1 MECRFD
7 KELLTLW
14 LSDQLTAGERA
25 RVAEHVTGCSECRQE
40 LESGRRLWELMG
52 GIPEPEPPAGA
63 LVRFNS
69 MLDTFKATE
78 AGETAGSGIFERL
91 KRLFAGQPAFAFA
104 YSLLLVIAGAG
115 VGHWLNTSSKAPV
128 DTSNKQQLEALTRQV
143 SDMREMIMTS
153 LLQNP
158 SASERIR
165 GVSYTSEIRTVN
177 KGVTEALLTTLNN
190 DPNVNVRLVTLEAL
204 THYANDPAVR
214 EGLVQSILQQNS
226 PLVQAALTDVML
238 KLQEKRAI
246 RPFRKLLEQKDLNVL
261 VRNKIQATIARLI

>member
-1 MECRFD
+1 MECGFD

-14 LSDQLTAGERA
+14 LSDQLTADERV
-25 RVAEHVTGCSECRQE
+25 RVDEHVAGCAECRQE
-40 LESGRRLWELMG
+40 LESGRRLWDRLG
-52 GIPEPEPPAGA
+52 DIPAPEPPAGA
-63 LVRFNS
+63 LVRFNA
-69 MLDTFKATE
+69 MLDSFKGSE
-78 AGETAGSGIFERL
+78 AGETAGPGVFAWL
-91 KRLFAGQPAFAFA
+91 KRLFAVQPAFMLT

-115 VGHWLNTSSKAPV
+115 VGHWLNASPKTAADTSS
-128 DTSNKQQLEALTRQV
+128 KQQLEVLSKQV

-204 THYANDPAVR
+204 THYADDPAVR

-238 KLQEKRAI
+238 KLQEKKAI